1 MLNCEEA
8 KNPQGAEATERIA
21 TEIVDAAM
29 LVHRELGPGLLESVY
44 HQCLRHELQ
53 TRGLTLCS
61 EVEIPVLFKGLRLD
75 GGFRADLIV
84 AEQVLIE
91 LKAVEAILPV
101 HQAQIIT
108 YLKLTGLPLGFLIN
122 FNVPLLKHGLHRF
135 LHPKLLRSTP

>member
-1 MLNCEEA
+1 MAIEQVA
-8 KNPQGAEATERIA
+8 ATV
-21 TEIVDAAM
+21 VDAAI
-29 LVHRELGPGLLESVY
+29 LVHRDLGPGLLESVY

-53 TRGLTLCS
+53 SRGLSLRS
-61 EVEIPVLFKGLRLD
+61 EVSVPIHFKGLHFD